1 MALAFVYSSFHNRW
15 MLGLFGDLSIAVRIG
30 WGKVNSG
37 LSVVILLRL
46 FGGKVNTTIWLFR
59 LVVIT
64 PSSVVGG
71 GVGSKKVLLWNLLGE
86 DFYLALLKYRIVV
99 VNKELSKL

>member
-1 MALAFVYSSFHNRW
+1 
-15 MLGLFGDLSIAVRIG
+15 
-30 WGKVNSG
+30 
-37 LSVVILLRL
+37 
-46 FGGKVNTTIWLFR
+46 
-59 LVVIT
+59 VIT